1 MIDRIMVGLSI
12 RSVAAAC
19 AMMTAAVC
27 VADTAEVDN
36 PLDNSL
42 IYTLGLR
49 GDLNGNCN
57 LDADEITNGMDPSSS
72 GTITISSV
80 PNDGDTVFPKFSWM
94 NVTWQTGAEAAMKWP
109 HSGIA
114 LYSPQPVKVD
124 KDGQIYYCSTRVQ
137 HPVAV
142 TPGTTQTLFI
152 RFKWQ
157 GRIAAETNNNQM
169 KEQYPAAAAQ
179 TLVSFGWDYN
189 SAKGWSIALR
199 NDPRE
204 TDGNGTLTVY
214 VGKEQCDRQ
223 TLSPIA
229 NKVGFPIVPGN
240 WYDMIFTIKA
250 AGDSSSDISLYLFDT
265 TGDSPAITQCHITVP
280 NALAFASGDVN
291 VDFFGQ
297 ADGTKWDL
305 YSSSNKNISKC
316 FRGIVRDVMIWN
328 RELSD
333 LERRQVVAGYYGA
346 KWRIGAKNGSAAEF
360 GVDGENSA
368 DKPAAN
374 YNPDT
379 MPWLKMRGA
388 LTAANPTLTISG
400 QWTAQ
405 DRATALPRILSITPI
420 FTDVGSDPCPV
431 EVRVNDALAATG
443 NLSEPAG
450 RNLYIPD
457 SFWQPDANGNVTVA
471 ITRTGAL
478 TGTVAI
484 DAIELGGSWQ
494 VAYRNDGMG
503 DMMKGFLNPCF
514 YFAGDP
520 VASNMNRTVRYDH
533 DVLDFRVHLPEW
545 LAKRHSF
552 TFESKIVNCGTDDKE
567 RYDITKQALG
577 LLVNGELLWST
588 NSATSADNKNPP
600 LVIDVPNEMLV
611 PGINVFCW
619 TNLTQDVNLR
629 DNAWMCFDY
638 QCLRAGKV
646 RKGTCITIR

>member
-1 MIDRIMVGLSI
+1 MHTTYRKMNRLPI
-12 RSVAAAC
+12 RSLTTAC
-19 AMMTAAVC
+19 AMMAAVC
-27 VADTAEVDN
+27 AANVAEVDN

-49 GDLNGNCN
+49 GDLNGNGN

-72 GTITISSV
+72 GTISISSV
-80 PNDGDTVFPKFSWM
+80 PNDGDTVFPKFSWT

-124 KDGQIYYCSTRVQ
+124 GEGKLYYCSTRVQ

-142 TPGTTQTLFI
+142 TPGTAQTLFI
-152 RFKWQ
+152 RFKWE
-157 GRIAAETNNNQM
+157 GKIAAESVNNQM
-169 KEQYPAAAAQ
+169 QEQHPNATPQ

-189 SAKGWSIALR
+189 TAKGWSIAVR
-199 NDPRE
+199 NDHDE
-204 TDGNGTLTVY
+204 TDGTLAVY
-214 VGKEQCDRQ
+214 VGKELADRQ
-223 TLSPIA
+223 TLLPTA
-229 NKVGFPIVPGN
+229 NKKGTPIVPGN

-250 AGDSSSDISLYLFDT
+250 SGDSASDIAVYLFDT

-280 NALAFASGDVN
+280 NALAFAPGDVN

-305 YSSSNKNISKC
+305 FSSSNKNISKC

-360 GVDGENSA
+360 GVDGEDSA
-368 DKPAAN
+368 DKPAAS

-388 LTAANPTLTISG
+388 LTAATPTLTISG

-405 DRATALPRILSITPI
+405 DRATALPRILSVTPI
-420 FTDVGSDPCPV
+420 FKDIGSDPCPV
-431 EVRVNDALAATG
+431 EVRVNGALAATG
-443 NLSEPAG
+443 NLSEPSG

-457 SFWQPDANGNVTVA
+457 SFWQPDGDGNVTVA
-471 ITRTGAL
+471 ITRTGAR
-478 TGTVAI
+478 TGSVAI
-484 DAIELGGSWQ
+484 DALELGGSWQ
-494 VAYRNDGMG
+494 VAYRNDNMG

-520 VASNMNRTVRYDH
+520 VASNMNRTVRSN
-533 DVLDFRVHLPEW
+533 DVVDLRVHLPEW

-552 TFESKIVNCGTDDKE
+552 KFESKIVGCSAQNAG
-567 RYDITKQALG
+567 YDITKQALG

-619 TNLTQDVNLR
+619 TNLTEDVDLYK
-629 DNAWMCFDY
+629 NAWMCFDY
-638 QCLRAGKV
+638 QCLRAGKA
-646 RKGTCITIR
+646 RKGTYITIR